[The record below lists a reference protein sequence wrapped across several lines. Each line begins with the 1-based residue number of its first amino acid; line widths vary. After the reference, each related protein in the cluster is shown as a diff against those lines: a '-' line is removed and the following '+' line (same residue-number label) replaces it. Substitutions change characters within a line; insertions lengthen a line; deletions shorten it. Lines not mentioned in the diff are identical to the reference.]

1 MTSDCLPH
9 QELRKEN
16 ANMFTLMEENDA
28 LRNETQ
34 TLRLRLECLGLTT
47 MAGAQTV
54 LLQLG

>member
-1 MTSDCLPH
+1 MTSDGFPH

-34 TLRLRLECLGLTT
+34 TLRLRLECLE
-47 MAGAQTV
+47 
-54 LLQLG
+54 QLATSIHEDCP